1 MNGQANIFRLECWTS
16 LRGSKTTP
24 GGVHTPTGDP
34 LALATNTFLFS
45 QPTAQN
51 NNTNFQL
58 HEISWVIIIAAS
70 HQRGSTLFLPHLFS
84 LVPVPSPELC
94 IANSKIDL
102 FVVHSFGMIHLLT
115 SQILRRVYEFTW
127 LSLK

>member
-1 MNGQANIFRLECWTS
+1 M
-16 LRGSKTTP
+16 K
-24 GGVHTPTGDP
+24 
-34 LALATNTFLFS
+34 LALKALAPLF
-45 QPTAQN
+45 
-51 NNTNFQL
+51 
-58 HEISWVIIIAAS
+58 AAS

-115 SQILRRVYEFTW
+115 SQILRRVYEFTYPRIHEDNPITSEYSARY
-127 LSLK
+127 LVGFVILRKDYGVLKSYFIAPH